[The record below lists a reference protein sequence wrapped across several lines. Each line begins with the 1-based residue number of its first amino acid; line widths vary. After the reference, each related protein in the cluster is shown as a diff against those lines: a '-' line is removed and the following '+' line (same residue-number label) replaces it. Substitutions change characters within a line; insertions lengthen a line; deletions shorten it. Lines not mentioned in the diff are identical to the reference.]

1 VTDRAAD
8 CAEGRHI
15 VLVGMMGAGKS
26 SVGRALA
33 VKLDRPLLDSDEMIE
48 ARTGR
53 TVRELWQA
61 DGEPAYRLL
70 ETDVLLEA
78 LGSARPSVIAAAGGI
93 VLSETNRRALSESDA
108 YVVWLLADVD
118 VLLRRVRSGG
128 HRPLLDDDPEGTLRR
143 MFTERE
149 PLYREVADAIVSVDN
164 RSVNEVAHAVVR
176 CCG

>member
-1 VTDRAAD
+1 VNATAHD

-15 VLVGMMGAGKS
+15 VLVGMMGSGKS
-26 SVGRALA
+26 TVGRALA
-33 VKLDRPLLDSDEMIE
+33 AKFGRPLLDSDEMVE

-53 TVRELWQA
+53 TVREIWQT
-61 DGEPAYRLL
+61 DGEAAYRLL
-70 ETDVLLEA
+70 ETEVLVEA
-78 LGSARPSVIAAAGGI
+78 LAAPLPSVIAAAGGI
-93 VLSETNRRALSESDA
+93 VLSDDNRRALVESDA
-108 YVVWLLADVD
+108 HVVWLLADVD

-149 PLYREVADAIVSVDN
+149 PLYREVADAIVSVDS
-164 RSVNEVAHAVVR
+164 RSVNEVAQAVAR